1 MDSPKDALS
10 SVASSSTNA
19 SQSKPGIIAVAIQVT
34 IIYFT
39 GISQPGSIVIGC
51 VFNLLGLS
59 LMIWTTRLFI
69 TVGKGTLVPWNPPE
83 KLVVLGVYRY
93 VRNPLITGVSCVLLG
108 EAVFFGSLWLLG
120 WVGVFVAANMIY
132 IPLGENR
139 GWRDVSATTTG
150 TISRTCQAGFHD
162 GGRGRDCQRTAR
174 PGRIDAGGRRLP

>member
-1 MDSPKDALS
+1 MYLPKAALS

-132 IPLGENR
+132 IPLGEEPGLARCFGDDYRHYKQNVPSWIPR
-139 GWRDVSATTTG
+139 WRPWKGLSEDS
-150 TISRTCQAGFHD
+150 
-162 GGRGRDCQRTAR
+162 TAR
-174 PGRIDAGGRRLP
+174 EN